1 MLLVPANSISMQVK
15 SEKAHAPSIPQGVD
29 TIMSAEYLIRKLEAF
44 SRLGQ
49 RDEDALRM
57 LEVKPVV
64 VPRDKDIISEG
75 DDPKV
80 VHLIAKGWG
89 CRYKYLE
96 DGRRQILAFFLPGD
110 LCDLNVYILTQMDHS
125 IGAITD
131 LKYYPV
137 SPNIMEE
144 LSDGHPRVMKALWW
158 DTLVTSSIQREW
170 TVSVGQRDALESLAH
185 LFCELYLRMRI
196 IGLADNNQCAVP
208 LSQQHIADALGLTP
222 THTGRVLRKLNES
235 GVARFEKKMLSVFN
249 LRKLQE
255 MAAFNPNYL
264 HYTFD

>member
-1 MLLVPANSISMQVK
+1 
-15 SEKAHAPSIPQGVD
+15 
-29 TIMSAEYLIRKLEAF
+29 MSAEYLIRKLQAFRSLGPADEA
-44 SRLGQ
+44 
-49 RDEDALRM
+49 ALSA
-57 LEVKPVV
+57 LEVKPVAV
-64 VPRDKDIISEG
+64 GRDKDIIREG

-131 LKYYPV
+131 LEYYPV
-137 SPNIMEE
+137 APDIMEQ
-144 LSDGHPRVMKALWW
+144 LSDTQPRVMQALWW
-158 DTLVTSSIQREW
+158 DTLVSSSIQREW

-185 LFCELYLRMRI
+185 LFCELFLRMRI
-196 IGLADNNQCAVP
+196 IGLAEDMRCAVP
-208 LSQQHIADALGLTP
+208 LTQQHIADALGLTP
-222 THTGRVLRKLNES
+222 THTGRVLRKLNAS
-235 GVARFEKKMLSVFN
+235 GVVKFEKKMLRVHD

-255 MAAFNPNYL
+255 LGAFNPNYL
-264 HYTFD
+264 HYIFD